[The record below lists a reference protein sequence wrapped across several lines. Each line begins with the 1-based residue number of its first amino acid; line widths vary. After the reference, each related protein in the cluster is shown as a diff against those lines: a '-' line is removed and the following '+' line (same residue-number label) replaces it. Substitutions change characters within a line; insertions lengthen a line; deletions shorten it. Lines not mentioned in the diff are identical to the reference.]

1 MGMLPASPSIE
12 EAVNP
17 GKPVVQNPAPTP
29 QRVGDSGVIPGSHES
44 DKRK

>member
-17 GKPVVQNPAPTP
+17 GKPVVQSPYKAPVQTPDGSSHDTDSAPT
-29 QRVGDSGVIPGSHES
+29 
-44 DKRK
+44 KRQ